1 MLVTFLQLLRLPP
14 TPKKKSSPLQKE
26 LEYPEIH
33 WTQIFDKDVQT
44 AILIY
49 NDRVNTYRAMKVLD
63 QEFDSHPKD
72 VKVMKMVELRNQ
84 NLQCFKELK
93 HFNDTGK
100 WLYIHPLIIHQSE
113 YNQLVALRRK
123 DPQEFLRQYVATD
136 GNVKRYTS
144 YVKSP
149 SREPKR
155 KTDKL
160 HLQAHI
166 DRANIFKS
174 ILENEDPH

>member
-1 MLVTFLQLLRLPP
+1 LATFLQLQS
-14 TPKKKSSPLQKE
+14 TPKKKSSALQKE

-33 WTQIFDKDVQT
+33 WTQILDKDVQT

-63 QEFDSHPKD
+63 QEFDSHPTD
-72 VKVMKMVELRNQ
+72 VKVLKMVELRNQ
-84 NLQCFKELK
+84 NLQCFKELE
-93 HFNDTGK
+93 HFNKTGK

-144 YVKSP
+144 YGKSP

-174 ILENEDPH
+174 ILENEDTH